1 MASWPS
7 YAGLRVEG
15 FAEVRESAVER
26 TEMESGPPK
35 QARVRSRVMVRREVV
50 VYLETKAD
58 YVAFVAWFRDSIAE
72 GADWFTW
79 TDPVDGASKQA
90 RVVAGEGLRA
100 QPSPGLRY
108 WTIPLMIETW
118 G

>member
-7 YAGLRVEG
+7 YAGIRRDD

-35 QARVRSRVMVRREVV
+35 QVRVRSRVMVRREVIV
-50 VYLETKAD
+50 DLETKAD
-58 YVAFVAWFRDSIAE
+58 YLAFLAWFRDVIFN
-72 GADWFTW
+72 GAAWFTW
-79 TDPVDGASKQA
+79 IDPVDGLSKQA
-90 RVVAGEGLRA
+90 RIVASTELRARPEAGLRN
-100 QPSPGLRY
+100 